1 MLALYMYLCQSLR
14 QPISII
20 EILEILLELHKIP
33 ENYQKLFAFISDIHV
48 GGWFNPLF
56 PSFLKHSLV
65 IKT

>member
-33 ENYQKLFAFISDIHV
+33 ENYQKIFAFISDIHV

-56 PSFLKHSLV
+56 
-65 IKT
+65 